1 MKKLITVFIIAATF
15 FVACS
20 DDDNKAGTGTLK
32 VNLTDAPAEYSKVL
46 VDIQGLRI
54 NVNDADT
61 TEGNWMDLELD
72 TMGQIDLLE
81 LTDGV
86 SIQLSDDEIPAGY
99 LSQIRLILGENNQ
112 LVIGENDTVDMDTP
126 SAQQSGLKVN
136 VHDSIAD
143 GETFSMMLDFD
154 AEKSVVDKGNGT
166 YSLKPVLTVIKD

>member
-1 MKKLITVFIIAATF
+1 MKKIITAFIIAATF

-20 DDDNKAGTGTLK
+20 DDDNNAGTGTLK
-32 VNLTDAPAEYSKVL
+32 VRLTDAPAEYSAVL
-46 VDIQGLRI
+46 VDVQGLRI

-61 TEGNWMDLELD
+61 TEGNWMDLTLD

-81 LTDGV
+81 LMDGV
-86 SIQLSDDEIPAGY
+86 SIQLSEDEIPAGY
-99 LSQIRLILGENNQ
+99 LSQIRLILGDNNQ
-112 LVIGENDTVDMDTP
+112 LVIGEDTMDMETP

-154 AEKSVVDKGNGT
+154 AEQSVVDKGNGG
-166 YSLKPVLTVIKD
+166 YSLKPVLTVIKE

>member
-1 MKKLITVFIIAATF
+1 MKKFITIFIIAATF

-32 VNLTDAPAEYSKVL
+32 VDLTDAPAEYSAVL

-61 TEGNWMDLELD
+61 TEGNWMDLTLD
-72 TMGQIDLLE
+72 TMGQINLLE
-81 LTDGV
+81 LMDGV

-112 LVIGENDTVDMDTP
+112 LVIGEDTLEMDTP

-143 GETFSMMLDFD
+143 GETFSMLLDFD
-154 AEKSVVDKGNGT
+154 ASKSVVDKGNGT
-166 YSLKPVLTVIKD
+166 YSLKPVLTVVKD

>member
-1 MKKLITVFIIAATF
+1 MKKIFVAFIIAATF

-20 DDDNKAGTGTLK
+20 DDDNNVGTGTLK
-32 VNLTDAPAEYSKVL
+32 VDLTDAPADFNAVL
-46 VDIQGLRI
+46 VDVQGLRI

-72 TMGQIDLLE
+72 TMGQIDLLMFM
-81 LTDGV
+81 DGNSV
-86 SIQLSDDEIPAGY
+86 QLSDDEIPAGY
-99 LSQIRLILGENNQ
+99 MSQIRLVLGDNNQ
-112 LVIGENDTVDMDTP
+112 LVIGEDTLDMETP

-166 YSLKPVLTVIKD
+166 YSLKPVLTVIKE

>member
-1 MKKLITVFIIAATF
+1 MRKFITAFIIAATF

-32 VNLTDAPAEYSKVL
+32 VDLTDAPAEYSAVL

-61 TEGNWMDLELD
+61 TEGNWMDLTLD
-72 TMGQIDLLE
+72 TMGQINLLE
-81 LTDGV
+81 LMDGV
-86 SIQLSDDEIPAGY
+86 SIQLSEDEIPAGY
-99 LSQIRLILGENNQ
+99 LSQIRLILGDNNQ
-112 LVIGENDTVDMDTP
+112 LVIGEDTMDMETP

-154 AEKSVVDKGNGT
+154 AEQSVVDKGNGG
-166 YSLKPVLTVIKD
+166 YSLKPVLTVIKE

>member
-1 MKKLITVFIIAATF
+1 MKKFITVFIIAATF

-81 LTDGV
+81 LMNGV

-112 LVIGENDTVDMDTP
+112 LVIGDDTLDMDTP

-136 VHDSIAD
+136 VHDSVAD

-154 AEKSVVDKGNGT
+154 AEKSVVDKGNGS

>member
-20 DDDNKAGTGTLK
+20 DDDNNAGTGTLK
-32 VNLTDAPAEYSKVL
+32 VDLTDAPGNYEAVL

-61 TEGNWMDLELD
+61 TEGNWMDLTLD

-81 LTDGV
+81 LMDGV
-86 SIQLSDDEIPAGY
+86 SIQLTEDEIPAGY

-112 LVIGENDTVDMDTP
+112 LVIGEDTMDMETP

-166 YSLKPVLTVIKD
+166 YSLKPVLTVIKE